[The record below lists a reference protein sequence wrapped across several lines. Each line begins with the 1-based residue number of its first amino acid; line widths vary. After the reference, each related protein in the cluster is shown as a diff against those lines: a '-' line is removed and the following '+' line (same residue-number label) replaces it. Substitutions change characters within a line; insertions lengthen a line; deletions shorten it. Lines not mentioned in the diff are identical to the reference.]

1 MLFFAKVLAE
11 FEERGN
17 VLRERIT
24 AEYEERGREEEARI
38 RREFELRG
46 EVWLLLLMKRIDF
59 LFLVLIKL

>member
-1 MLFFAKVLAE
+1 MLAE

-17 VLRERIT
+17 TLRERIT

-46 EVWLLLLMKRIDF
+46 EVWVLILMKRMFFDADE
-59 LFLVLIKL
+59 KDGE

>member
-1 MLFFAKVLAE
+1 MVMLKLKLFEIKINNSMIVLHGKVLAE

-17 VLRERIT
+17 ILRERIT

-46 EVWLLLLMKRIDF
+46 EV
-59 LFLVLIKL
+59 

>member
-46 EVWLLLLMKRIDF
+46 EVWLFAADEKEEF

>member
-1 MLFFAKVLAE
+1 MTE

-46 EVWLLLLMKRIDF
+46 EVWLLLLIKRIDF

>member
-1 MLFFAKVLAE
+1 MLAE

-46 EVWLLLLMKRIDF
+46 EVWLLLLIKRIDF